1 MQAHTYIRAHTHT
14 SIHTCTHVYIHRR
27 THSPSSSISRLVL
40 STEGERASIASV
52 IMRAGRLEN
61 RSDSVQ
67 DARCLR

>member
-1 MQAHTYIRAHTHT
+1 
-14 SIHTCTHVYIHRR
+14 
-27 THSPSSSISRLVL
+27 VL